1 MVYPP
6 KDVPALHP
14 ATGGSRPKLKH
25 FVHKSQNEGQINAM
39 TVAHTPLA
47 IAQQKGRPA

>member
-6 KDVPALHP
+6 KDVPALHR
-14 ATGGSRPKLKH
+14 AAGGSRPKLKH

-39 TVAHTPLA
+39 MLA
-47 IAQQKGRPA
+47 ARPVTMAQQKGRPA